1 MNKLIALAAAAIA
14 ASTQASAEPRKTASA
29 KAEADGTQ
37 PQTVRRSNGRV
48 ARVSRPVAGG
58 VAPACPANV
67 AREDCPRPARLK
79 NVTEIAQILAD

>member
-14 ASTQASAEPRKTASA
+14 ASSQASAEPRNTASA
-29 KAEADGTQ
+29 KAEAQGTQ
-37 PQTVRRSNGRV
+37 PETVRKNGRA

-58 VAPACPANV
+58 IAPACPANI